1 MNDFVAT
8 VAQRLP
14 LAQATL
20 ALLDYVTDD
29 AFLHDLFQR
38 QRQASYEKVISF
50 PLFVHLIADAL
61 LQHDGSGHQSFR
73 RAQEDGSLDAS
84 VQAMYGKLGRVP
96 ISLSRGFLA
105 ETTPRLQELLPPVP
119 PRLPPSLRGFTGLA
133 LDGKKI
139 KHVAKKLKILRP
151 FKGQIYGGKLVV
163 AEDVTTGLALA
174 LDADPDG
181 ERSDAPLV
189 PGVLDQVRAT
199 TTGPRLWLC
208 DRQYCDLNQP
218 RLLTAHGDHYI
229 IRYNAKVSFHPDPK
243 RPACTGQ
250 TAQGQRYREQWGWLG
265 QATDRR
271 RQYVRRIT
279 LFRPGEEALILV
291 TDLLDA
297 ALYPAEDILAA
308 YWLRWG
314 IENLF
319 QNVTEVFHLEHL
331 IGSTPRATIF
341 EAAFCLLVA
350 NLITVVRAWV
360 AAPQGLEPER
370 VSLDNLF
377 EDVHRQLI
385 AWYEVLTPE
394 QTLTL
399 EREPWTAAGLRAQL
413 QQWLGGVWSERWR
426 KPPRRQRTPRRRR
439 SRKYIKGGH
448 TSVFRILMEA
458 RKKRKIAHSA
468 SLK

>member
-20 ALLDYVTDD
+20 ALLDHVTDD

-38 QRQASYEKVISF
+38 HRQGSYEKVITF

-73 RAQEDGSLDAS
+73 RAQEDGALDAS
-84 VQAMYGKLGRVP
+84 FQAMYGKLGRLP
-96 ISLSRGFLA
+96 IPLSRAFLA
-105 ETTPRLQELLPPVP
+105 QTTARLHELLPPLP
-119 PRLPPSLRGFTGLA
+119 ARLPTSLQGFTTLA

-151 FKGQIYGGKLVV
+151 FKGQLYGGKLVV
-163 AEDVTTGLALA
+163 AQDVTSGLALA

-189 PGVLDQVRAT
+189 PGVLEQVRAT

-218 RLLTAHGDHYI
+218 RGLTAPGDHYL
-229 IRYNAKVSFHPDPK
+229 IRYNAKVSFHADPQ
-243 RPACTGQ
+243 RPAGTGP
-250 TAQGQRYREQWGWLG
+250 TTQGPRYRQEWGWLG
-265 QATDRR
+265 KATDPR
-271 RQYVRRIT
+271 RQYVRRIS
-279 LFRPGEEALILV
+279 LSGPDDEALILV

-297 ALYPAEDILAA
+297 ALYPAADLLAA
-308 YWLRWG
+308 YRLRWG
-314 IENLF
+314 IETLF
-319 QNVTEVFHLEHL
+319 QNVTEVFHLAHL

-341 EAAFCLLVA
+341 EASFCLLLA
-350 NLITVVRAWV
+350 NLITVVRAYV
-360 AAPQGLEPER
+360 AAPHGVEPEQ
-370 VSLDNLF
+370 VSIDKLF

-394 QTLTL
+394 QTLRL
-399 EREPWTAAGLRAQL
+399 QLGPRTAAGLRSQL
-413 QQWLGGVWSERWR
+413 QQWLGDVWSERWR
-426 KPPRRQRTPRRRR
+426 KPPRRSRTPRRPRR
-439 SRKYIKGGH
+439 RQYLKGGH

-458 RKKRKIAHSA
+458 RKKRKIAHCA
-468 SLK
+468 SLM